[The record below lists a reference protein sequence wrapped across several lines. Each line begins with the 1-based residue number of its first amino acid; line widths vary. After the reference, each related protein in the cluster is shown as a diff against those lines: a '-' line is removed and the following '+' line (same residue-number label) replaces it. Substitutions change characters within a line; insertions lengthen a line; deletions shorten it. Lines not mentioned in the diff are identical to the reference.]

1 MSHWSESIFLCV
13 VHWWCWSVEFLIF
26 VAMAIINQE
35 FLVVAAVVVVFNSPD
50 LIGVIASVLSWDCG
64 LLSFLARLFMGNVA
78 RLTCN
83 WRNKCFTLGNIS
95 ATERRWVHILYCL
108 ALFPKRSLIARIS
121 VNLITLLYAFESRF
135 LVCQHHVGR
144 TFFQILFDERS
155 YLCCTQLYS
164 CSSSKN
170 CDHKWL
176 RGKKLPSIIFY
187 QQMDFI
193 GSAGI
198 TWQRIV
204 AYPWQ
209 GKIFV

>member
-50 LIGVIASVLSWDCG
+50 LIGVIASLLSWDCG

-144 TFFQILFDERS
+144 TFFKFYSTREVTYAVHNSILVLAR
-155 YLCCTQLYS
+155 
-164 CSSSKN
+164 
-170 CDHKWL
+170 
-176 RGKKLPSIIFY
+176 
-187 QQMDFI
+187 
-193 GSAGI
+193 
-198 TWQRIV
+198 RIV
-204 AYPWQ
+204 TTSGWEEKSCRVLFSTNKWISLGRQ
-209 GKIFV
+209 GSHDRGL